1 MDDNLIGY
9 LLNALDSDTRRETE
23 EYLLTSPEAREELD
37 RLREALEPLESDR
50 DTEDPPS
57 GLWARTL
64 ARVAEHQ
71 CRHLSSAPRRLA
83 IRSEATHRSWWRRAD
98 VLVAA
103 SILLCVSLMVPP
115 ILAKI
120 RYQRDI
126 VACQNNL
133 HDFYFALNEYS
144 SRHHGNFPDVAT
156 AAPAPFN
163 VAGNF
168 VPMLK
173 EEGLL
178 SETVSVQCPAY
189 GRSAHP
195 QYTLHDLLSM
205 DPDELDTRVWN
216 LAGSY
221 AYSLGYRDAAGEH
234 GPRLDSDR
242 LSSMRPIMAD
252 RPPRD
257 IVLGAISNSPNH
269 GGTGQNVLFMDGH
282 CVFCTQRVLPCSA
295 GGFDDIYLNQDN
307 QVQAGRSPWD
317 TVLGESAAQP

>member
-1 MDDNLIGY
+1 MDENLIGY
-9 LLNALDSDTRRETE
+9 LLDALDSDTRRETE
-23 EYLLTSPEAREELD
+23 KYLQRNPEAREQLSQ
-37 RLREALEPLESDR
+37 LRQALEPLEADR
-50 DTEDPPS
+50 ETCDPPP
-57 GLWARTL
+57 GLWVRTL
-64 ARVAEHQ
+64 ARVAEFQ
-71 CRHLSSAPRRLA
+71 CRRLSSVPRLVA
-83 IRSEATHRSWWRRAD
+83 ARSETTHRTWWRRAD

-103 SILLCVSLMVPP
+103 SVLLCVSLMIPP

-133 HDFYFALNEYS
+133 HDFYMALNDYS
-144 SRHHGNFPDVAT
+144 SRHHGNFPDVAK
-156 AAPAPFN
+156 AVPAPFN

-168 VPMLK
+168 VPVLM

-178 SETVSVQCPAY
+178 PGDVSVQCPAY
-189 GRSAHP
+189 GKSSHP
-195 QYTLHDLLSM
+195 QYTLHDLLNM
-205 DPDELDTRVWN
+205 DAEELDSRIWN

-234 GPRLDSDR
+234 GPRLDPSQ
-242 LSSMRPIMAD
+242 LNSMRPIMAD

-269 GGTGQNVLFMDGH
+269 GGAGQNVLFMDGH
-282 CVFCTQRVLPCSA
+282 CAFCTQRVLPCFA

-317 TVLGESAAQP
+317 TVLGDSAAHP